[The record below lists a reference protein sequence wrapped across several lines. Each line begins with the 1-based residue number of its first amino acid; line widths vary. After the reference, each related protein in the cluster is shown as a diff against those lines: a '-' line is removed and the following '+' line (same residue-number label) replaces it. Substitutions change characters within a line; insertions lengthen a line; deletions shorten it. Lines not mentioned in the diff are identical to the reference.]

1 MKTFTALSLAAWI
14 SFPAPAA
21 EPKPFTVGEIRLTVV
36 SGLQETELR
45 YRLKDGRIRIDRPG
59 EIIPAP
65 PVNLLELKSGTLTI
79 LHPRNGTWQEIPA
92 AKLRRPPSGIANLP
106 GPPPGIGPRQLS
118 AITPPGQAG
127 HVPLDP
133 AEPAKFTP
141 RLPEIPRPPERPPL
155 PPLPAVPP
163 PAAGVPAGVPGPLA
177 IPAVPAGA
185 PPVLPGQAP
194 PMELKATTGQREIH
208 GYPCTRYTLAIP
220 REGEM
225 SLWLAGPGLLPPF
238 HLLEADAPA
247 LAPGRDEFAKVPA
260 LLRERNLF
268 PLLAEL
274 KGEDGSPLLRWEVT
288 AITPSA
294 GEDDS
299 LFQVPA
305 NFQPLAPP

>member
-1 MKTFTALSLAAWI
+1 MKTFTALSLVAWI

-21 EPKPFTVGEIRLTVV
+21 EPKAFTIGEIRLTVV
-36 SGLQETELR
+36 SGPQETELR
-45 YRLKDGRIRIDRPG
+45 YRLKDGRMRIDRPG

-65 PVNLLELKSGTLTI
+65 PVNLIELASGTLTI
-79 LHPRNGTWQEIPA
+79 LHPHNGAWQEIPA
-92 AKLRRPPSGIANLP
+92 ARLRRPQSGIAGLP
-106 GPPPGIGPRQLS
+106 GPPPGIGPQQLP

-127 HVPLDP
+127 HMPLDP
-133 AEPAKFTP
+133 DPVGPAKFAP

-155 PPLPAVPP
+155 PTVPP
-163 PAAGVPAGVPGPLA
+163 PAAGVPGPPA
-177 IPAVPAGA
+177 IPAVPGITS
-185 PPVLPGQAP
+185 PMVPGQAP
-194 PMELKATTGQREIH
+194 PMELKATAEQREIH

-225 SLWLAGPGLLPPF
+225 NLWLAGPGLLPPF

-247 LAPGRDEFAKVPA
+247 PAPGRDEFAKVPA
-260 LLRERNLF
+260 LLRERDLF

-274 KGEDGSPLLRWEVT
+274 NGEDGSPLVRWEVT
-288 AITPSA
+288 VITPST